1 MKFTKRTLA
10 LFIAVLMVATS
21 LLSVSSFAAVQFP
34 DVADNNPYRSAIY
47 SLVGKGV
54 INGIAQEDGSFLFKP
69 DATITRAEF
78 AKMIAVAITGNA
90 ALTETTTKF
99 PDVAENHW
107 ANKYIAYAVKAGI
120 INGRDDGTFRPENPV
135 TYGEAVKMVVCAK
148 GYGSLY
154 KQNPGEA
161 WYQGYIKVAND
172 VNLTKNAVALG
183 TAEAPRAM
191 VAQLIYNM
199 DYAKKVDTGNVGGGP
214 DIDLG
219 EDDDYEEES
228 GAVTAVFENSLTGE
242 NYGLNKFQ
250 IMIDEVVYNLEG
262 GLTVD
267 DFYDYLGVMID
278 FEYYEDGDKK
288 VITKVTE
295 WGRNDVLVIRSEDI
309 ESISS
314 DVIEYYKDENA
325 NKVSEAKLSDNLYV
339 IYNGQGVPQSDI
351 TSSFIKEYFD
361 IDCGEIRLENNDGSK
376 DFEVAYVTDYE
387 TYFVTGRTI
396 SKDVYKFTD
405 AYKSKSVEL
414 ENDDSDYVVYKVT
427 SAGGSKSNSTVSA
440 IGSNKVVLSV
450 AKPLSKGVTE
460 AIVSTATLKN
470 AEVTEMSGYGE
481 VYIKEGSKEEKRY
494 FISDYYMELMESDPS
509 TYEFEVGDVAT
520 FYLDYSGRIV
530 YMTMAESTEP
540 YAYVLGFD
548 SGSGLDGK
556 KAIMLLAV
564 SGSGSTKVT
573 YPIKSSVKV
582 NGSTM
587 DASSL
592 EAVLMANAD
601 VINEKLGNSVI
612 NGEYAQLVKF
622 ATANVDGEPH
632 LSEIYTIDYE
642 NPSSGYIIPAPF
654 NSGDGKEEFTSGG
667 ELTHNNKAFTYGGS
681 NQFIINTSTVIFLVP
696 SDRKDFDEYK
706 RQTASY
712 FKNTKKYVVEPYD
725 VKNNVARAVLVYT
738 GESTAEIVDGSTDA
752 VFVCGISSAKN
763 PDTGEIVNRISYIKA
778 GDAATEANIKT
789 AYTVDLDGIV
799 TGINPG
805 DIVKLAIANNEV
817 ENIQKVFV
825 DGKLY
830 DYEDDNCFAT
840 YPAVGN
846 MIEHDYLTT
855 SNYYRVILG
864 TVDTVD
870 IDGASIGVVPQI
882 VDDNEDYVAS
892 NWKPFNNL
900 SSTKLYVYDPDTR
913 EFSTDVDLGSLSGA
927 SNGDVVDAVSASK
940 VLVIVKGGSV
950 KAIYILD
957 TDYEI

>member
-1 MKFTKRTLA
+1 MKLTKRTLA
-10 LFIAVLMVATS
+10 LFISVLMVATS

-69 DATITRAEF
+69 EATITRAEF

-90 ALTETTTKF
+90 ALTETTAKF
-99 PDVAENHW
+99 PDVPESHW

-135 TYGEAVKMVVCAK
+135 TYGEAIKMVVCAK

-154 KQNPGEA
+154 KQNEGEA

-183 TAEAPRAM
+183 TAEAPRGM

-199 DYAKKVDTGNVGGGP
+199 DYAKNVNTGNIGGGA

-250 IMIDEVVYNLEG
+250 IMVDEVVYNLEG
-262 GLTVD
+262 GLSVD
-267 DFYDYLGVMID
+267 QFYDYLGVTID
-278 FEYYEDGDKK
+278 FEYYEEGSKN
-288 VITKVTE
+288 VITKVTD
-295 WGRNDVLVIRSEDI
+295 WGVNDVLTIRSEDI
-309 ESISS
+309 DSVSS

-325 NKVSEAKLSDNLYV
+325 NKVSEAKLSNNLYV
-339 IYNGQGVPQSDI
+339 IYNGQGVPQRDI

-361 IDCGEIRLENNDGSK
+361 IECGEIRLENNDGGK
-376 DFEVAYVTDYE
+376 DYEIAYITNYE
-387 TYFVTGRTI
+387 TYFVTGRTVN
-396 SKDVYKFTD
+396 KDIYKFTD

-414 ENDDSDYVVYKVT
+414 ENDDDDYIVYKVT
-427 SAGGSKSNSTVSA
+427 SAGGSKSNSTVSG

-450 AKPLSKGVTE
+450 AKPLSDGVTE

-481 VYIKEGSKEEKRY
+481 VYIKDSKGEERY
-494 FISDYYMELMESDPS
+494 FISDYYMDLIESDPS

-520 FYLDYSGRIV
+520 FYLDYAGRIV

-548 SGSGLDGK
+548 SGSGLDGE

-564 SGSGSTKVT
+564 SGSSSTKVT
-573 YPIKSSVKV
+573 YPIKSTVKV

-601 VINEKLGNSVI
+601 VINAKFESNI
-612 NGEYAQLVKF
+612 TNGEYAQLVKF
-622 ATANVDGEPH
+622 ATANVNGEPH

-667 ELTHNNKAFTYGGS
+667 ELTHNNKTFTYGGS
-681 NQFIINTSTVIFLVP
+681 NQFVINTSTVIFLVP

-706 RQTASY
+706 RQSASY
-712 FKNTKKYVVEPYD
+712 FKNTKKYIVEPYD

-738 GESTAEIVDGSTDA
+738 GESTAETVDGSTDA

-763 PDTGEIVNRISYIKA
+763 PATGEVVNRISYIKA
-778 GDAATEANIKT
+778 GDTAEEKNIKT
-789 AYTVDLDGIV
+789 AYTFDLDGIV

-805 DIVKLAIANNEV
+805 DIVKLAIANDEV

-830 DYEDDNCFAT
+830 DYDESDCFAT
-840 YPAVGN
+840 YPASGN
-846 MIEHDYLTT
+846 MIEHDYLGTKD
-855 SNYYRVILG
+855 YYRVILG

-900 SSTKLYVYDPDTR
+900 SSTKLYVYDPDTA
-913 EFSTDVDLGSLSGA
+913 EFSTEADLGSLSGA

-940 VLVIVKGGSV
+940 VLVITKGSSV

-957 TDYEI
+957 SNY